1 MSATSMKSTQMN
13 SRNTPNAIFSPESE
27 AGAMLSDSQD
37 GQMKHQSGPA
47 PVPVSRFRALEKDKD
62 TPMKDTFGPLFTAS
76 SPSADLQY
84 ALASKLRALMDV
96 NGSPEFELTWK
107 TWDMP
112 SGLPICALRASER
125 RTEDNAYS
133 GWPTCAARDWKSG
146 KSNQHGKNARPLNEV
161 VSLVSWPTP
170 NTMSGG
176 QTSRGGDRKDEKLM
190 GGLVGWTTP
199 CQTDAKCGSQY
210 TENMTGKDLAKDATL
225 AGPNQQPSSAGTE
238 NSGAYRLN
246 PFFSLNLMGYP
257 VSWAMAGIRSY
268 LKSRKQ

>member
-1 MSATSMKSTQMN
+1 
-13 SRNTPNAIFSPESE
+13 
-27 AGAMLSDSQD
+27 
-37 GQMKHQSGPA
+37 
-47 PVPVSRFRALEKDKD
+47 
-62 TPMKDTFGPLFTAS
+62 
-76 SPSADLQY
+76 
-84 ALASKLRALMDV
+84 
-96 NGSPEFELTWK
+96 
-107 TWDMP
+107 
-112 SGLPICALRASER
+112 
-125 RTEDNAYS
+125 
-133 GWPTCAARDWKSG
+133 
-146 KSNQHGKNARPLNEV
+146 
-161 VSLVSWPTP
+161 
-170 NTMSGG
+170 MSGG

-210 TENMTGKDLAKDATL
+210 TENITGKDLAKDATL